1 MPSRPSIRGA
11 AVHEPDGWHPG
22 IFRGWRDRDIITELS
37 NFQPFCVITRN
48 STFPQKGQAVDGLR
62 DGITGYTR
70 QAH

>member
-1 MPSRPSIRGA
+1 
-11 AVHEPDGWHPG
+11 VTPG
-22 IFRGWRDRDIITELS
+22 IFRGRRDRDIITELS
-37 NFQPFCVITRN
+37 NFQPFRVITRN